1 MDPAGVFILEP
12 TSGLRLEYFAEGAAN
27 IIYKPRNPPESP
39 AAEADLQSIPDGST
53 STPPPTDLQPLTID
67 PRVDGKLIR
76 LRKDLSTVLPIKTSW
91 DYLHNVVA
99 PLFLDSQIVSQ
110 TLFKISPLVIK
121 DLNIELHQM
130 ESHGQ
135 RPSKRNRT
143 YLEEDERYGT
153 LISDMSSNEASVSL
167 EFKPKWL
174 LQSPSAPSDS
184 KRCRTCALQAMR
196 LSSRTDCHG
205 AEDSGTS
212 SYCPLRLV
220 SGDRSQVLVVVDQ
233 ILASPTLS
241 SLRDYYRLKDLIVD
255 WILNASLL
263 QRLKQLQGALDPVGT
278 LEADLATQDF
288 STAMTL
294 RDCTLFL
301 RVRVCLFL
309 I

>member
-1 MDPAGVFILEP
+1 MDSTIIFILEP

-27 IIYKPRNPPESP
+27 IIYKPFNPPESP
-39 AAEADLQSIPDGST
+39 TAEADLQSIPDGST
-53 STPPPTDLQPLTID
+53 STPPPTDLQPLMID
-67 PRVDGKLIR
+67 PRVDCKLIR

-91 DYLHNVVA
+91 DYIHNVVA

-110 TLFKISPLVIK
+110 TLFKISPLVIQ
-121 DLNIELHQM
+121 DLNVELRQM

-135 RPSKRNRT
+135 RPSKRNRN
-143 YLEEDERYGT
+143 YLAEDESFGT
-153 LISDMSSNEASVSL
+153 LVSDLSSNKASVSL

-196 LSSRTDCHG
+196 LASRTDCHG
-205 AEDSGTS
+205 AEDGGTS
-212 SYCPLRLV
+212 DYCPLRLV
-220 SGDRSQVLVVVDQ
+220 SGDRSQVQVAVEQ
-233 ILASPTLS
+233 ILTSPKLS
-241 SLRDYYRLKDLIVD
+241 ALRDDRLKDLIVD

-263 QRLKQLQGALDPVGT
+263 QRLKQLQVELDPVGT

-288 STAMTL
+288 RTAMTL

-309 I
+309 K